1 MSSRARAAAGRTDM
15 TLTDRPPYDRVAYL
29 LKARPTVSPVATS
42 LERHPG
48 FAMPV
53 VFEEEKTSWQIQQ

>member
-1 MSSRARAAAGRTDM
+1 M